1 MATTQLKTDRYDDS
15 RKLVS
20 LTPEGGNAPVH
31 IAIDGIAT
39 HITGEQLGDLVC
51 NFVNSFG
58 NLDSAE
64 RMSAA
69 IQQSHRTLQAS
80 AIRFMLETLL
90 AYDPGTY
97 IDARNEGAKAVC
109 DRLRRIQNE
118 FPADLFVPFI

>member
-1 MATTQLKTDRYDDS
+1 MTNLETEPIQRNIH
-15 RKLVS
+15 LVQS
-20 LTPEGGNAPVH
+20 VDGTEFGITLRDLARTLTPE
-31 IAIDGIAT
+31 
-39 HITGEQLGDLVC
+39 QMGDLVC

-58 NLDSAE
+58 NKDSAE

-118 FPADLFVPFI
+118 FPADLYVAFI